1 MDGITFTNA
10 PILVGLIIISLTLV
24 RLVEALVMRRINKR
38 NGTSMNPGNPGPRG
52 LTDAEHNALI
62 RLDEAHAKYD
72 IDGTPL
78 WYIPRSWMDTQ
89 GQITKTLSKMT
100 ETLTTISG
108 TQKAIVRT
116 LDRMEDASRQVD
128 LPRRKH

>member
-1 MDGITFTNA
+1 
-10 PILVGLIIISLTLV
+10 
-24 RLVEALVMRRINKR
+24 
-38 NGTSMNPGNPGPRG
+38 
-52 LTDAEHNALI
+52 
-62 RLDEAHAKYD
+62 
-72 IDGTPL
+72 
-78 WYIPRSWMDTQ
+78 
-89 GQITKTLSKMT
+89 MT